1 MPVSIKDLAEAV
13 ARNIKPSAKVVIQG
27 IDSAENVTRYV
38 PSIAKI
44 KELGVQNFVGLDDAL
59 RRTAQWST
67 ESMRT

>member
-1 MPVSIKDLAEAV
+1 MSESINLQKQVYDK
-13 ARNIKPSAKVVIQG
+13 RQYTKV
-27 IDSAENVTRYV
+27 IDTSF
-38 PSIAKI
+38 